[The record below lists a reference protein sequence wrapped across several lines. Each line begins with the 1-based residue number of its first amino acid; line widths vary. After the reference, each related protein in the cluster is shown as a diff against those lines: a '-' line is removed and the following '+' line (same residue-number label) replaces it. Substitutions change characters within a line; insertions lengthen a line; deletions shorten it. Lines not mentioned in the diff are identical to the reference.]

1 MKFILS
7 KEKKPAEY
15 WNGKDTLPNE
25 INVISYNPI
34 ISEFEL
40 LSIICAIHG
49 YLTAFDIMTG
59 AEGDTEKDKDIN
71 SVMTAFHMYISP
83 KMPLSNYSGSEKRII
98 KIKEPNKITPVEL
111 K

>member
-1 MKFILS
+1 MKFRLS
-7 KEKKPAEY
+7 NNKKISEY
-15 WNGKDTLPNE
+15 WNGKDTLPDE

-40 LSIICAIHG
+40 LSIICARHG

-71 SVMTAFHMYISP
+71 SVMMAFQMYIYP
-83 KMPLSNYSGSEKRII
+83 KMPLSNYSGSEKRID
-98 KIKEPNKITPVEL
+98 KTKEPIKITPINSI
-111 K
+111 